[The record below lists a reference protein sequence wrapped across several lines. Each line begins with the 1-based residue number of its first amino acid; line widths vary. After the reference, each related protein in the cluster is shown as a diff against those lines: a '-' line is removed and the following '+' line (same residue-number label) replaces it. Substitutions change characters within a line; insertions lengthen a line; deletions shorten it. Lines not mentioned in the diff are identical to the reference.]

1 MVMDTNP
8 KLEAGCFVVILQSED
23 LEEERRGDEV
33 VEDCCR
39 AKSDVGVKGFLRW
52 IWLHLG
58 WKSPGRRWIQSAGAA
73 ESSSGCVGR

>member
-1 MVMDTNP
+1 MDTNP

-33 VEDCCR
+33 VEDCSQ

-58 WKSPGRRWIQSAGAA
+58 WKKSWQEVDPVCWCCGVQ
-73 ESSSGCVGR
+73 

>member
-33 VEDCCR
+33 VEDFGQ
-39 AKSDVGVKGFLRW
+39 AKSDVG
-52 IWLHLG
+52 
-58 WKSPGRRWIQSAGAA
+58 
-73 ESSSGCVGR
+73 

>member
-33 VEDCCR
+33 VEDFR
-39 AKSDVGVKGFLRW
+39 QAKSDVG
-52 IWLHLG
+52 
-58 WKSPGRRWIQSAGAA
+58 
-73 ESSSGCVGR
+73 

>member
-1 MVMDTNP
+1 MNTNP

-33 VEDCCR
+33 VEDCGR
-39 AKSDVGVKGFLRW
+39 ATSDVGVKRVPSVNLAPPQ
-52 IWLHLG
+52 LEE
-58 WKSPGRRWIQSAGAA
+58 SPGRRWIRAAGAA